1 MKKFLI
7 TILFASMFSPA
18 LVFGDNKSEKKND
31 NGNSGKSFQMVQ
43 HREKDEKEKK
53 DKREKENKKGEQN
66 NQPKK
71 VNYFLCKTDLGW
83 NVVPLEGIK
92 NKNSNNALG
101 TSCWKLPH
109 GLAKKFKNL
118 TSTTTP
124 DTLAPVIS
132 SLTAGMLAPTSVM
145 ISWNT
150 NELTTG
156 SVYFSTTTPVNT
168 NTATTLGTT
177 TLSLAHALNLTA
189 LFPNTTYYFVVVSKD
204 GANNT
209 ATSTEQSFITPT
221 IPDTIAPIIS
231 GFSVS
236 GIASTT
242 ANVSWNTNELT
253 TGKVYFGTMTLPT
266 LSFGTTTLSLAHAFG
281 LTGLTASTTY
291 YLMLE
296 SKDASNNTAT
306 STISSFVTG
315 I

>member
-18 LVFGDNKSEKKND
+18 LVFADNKSEKKND

-132 SLTAGMLAPTSVM
+132 RNACSDLGNDLVEYERAHDRICVFQHYD
-145 ISWNT
+145 
-150 NELTTG
+150 TG
-156 SVYFSTTTPVNT
+156 EYEHRDDSRYDN
-168 NTATTLGTT
+168 
-177 TLSLAHALNLTA
+177 
-189 LFPNTTYYFVVVSKD
+189 
-204 GANNT
+204 
-209 ATSTEQSFITPT
+209 
-221 IPDTIAPIIS
+221 
-231 GFSVS
+231 
-236 GIASTT
+236 
-242 ANVSWNTNELT
+242 
-253 TGKVYFGTMTLPT
+253 
-266 LSFGTTTLSLAHAFG
+266 AF
-281 LTGLTASTTY
+281 TRTRT
-291 YLMLE
+291 
-296 SKDASNNTAT
+296 
-306 STISSFVTG
+306 
-315 I
+315 